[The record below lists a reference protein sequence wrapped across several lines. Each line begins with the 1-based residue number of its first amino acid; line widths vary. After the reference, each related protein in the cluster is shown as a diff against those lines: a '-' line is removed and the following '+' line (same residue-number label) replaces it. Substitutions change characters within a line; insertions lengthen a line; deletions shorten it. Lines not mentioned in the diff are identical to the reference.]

1 VPRAAHHVVEGQRAR
16 LLRSRHILSAFSARR
31 ASALVQVA
39 GKRHGAGCRRAPR
52 CVLQASDQRCREGRR
67 RVRAWQSAQGAQQ
80 HHSARSL
87 NQQPAPTDE
96 SARRKGSRHEGF
108 ARQQCRAPQQ
118 HYRYTTID
126 ELHRAHRFKAK
137 ADDCTQRTCDAQL
150 LAQQRAA
157 ARGVDDADDDRHGE
171 HQHVPAHGVER
182 GLALCRPAR
191 KQAVSARKTPQPCFA
206 AVGWACAC
214 VLLARFRQAPGAH
227 PPWYRVARPTRVCQG
242 AGPGDCSFSRLEWW
256 WWPSSLRGPGPSGPG
271 PNGPGP
277 PMLSTTSSST
287 PHCAAARRREPQPR
301 HSAGAPPVADTHA
314 KGSAKG
320 HRGVAHLRVHLQHR
334 GVDHAAPAQAN
345 GVSGT
350 AQSKRCNC
358 CTSRHAGRGVSKTA
372 RSKR

>member
-16 LLRSRHILSAFSARR
+16 LLRSRQILSAFSARQ

-39 GKRHGAGCRRAPR
+39 SKRHGAG
-52 CVLQASDQRCREGRR
+52 QASATVRVSGERPALQRGKAARARLAERAGRAAAPQR
-67 RVRAWQSAQGAQQ
+67 QVLEPAACSHGRVSAPQGV
-80 HHSARSL
+80 
-87 NQQPAPTDE
+87 
-96 SARRKGSRHEGF
+96 RHKGF
-108 ARQQCRAPQQ
+108 ATQQCRAPQQ
-118 HYRYTTID
+118 HHRYTTID
-126 ELHRAHRFKAK
+126 ELDRAHCFKAE

-157 ARGVDDADDDRHGE
+157 ARSVDDADDDRHGE

-372 RSKR
+372 